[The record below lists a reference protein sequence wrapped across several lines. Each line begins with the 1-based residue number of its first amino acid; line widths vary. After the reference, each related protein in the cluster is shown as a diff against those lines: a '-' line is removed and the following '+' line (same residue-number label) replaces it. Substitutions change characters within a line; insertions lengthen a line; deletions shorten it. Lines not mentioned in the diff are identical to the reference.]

1 MVLHNEPKIK
11 NDIIFIDLF
20 QQTYLTKMSKP
31 LIIVESYTKT
41 KTISKYLDN
50 KYTVI
55 CSLGHINDLPK
66 TDIGIDTTTW
76 SGTYV
81 PTKQKII
88 SDIRT
93 HVRNASAVY
102 LASDP
107 DMEGE
112 AIAYHIKQ
120 NIQDLLNGKQCSR
133 IKFHEIT
140 KRAVIESI
148 SHPQDINQN
157 VVDAQEARRFI
168 DRLIGYKLSPILWN
182 QFNDNTLSVGRV
194 QSVALSM
201 CVSLLQKIQSSDIES
216 FWLIIGVYNKLPFKL
231 YHTETIYKAADE
243 RQVHQTLAL
252 LDFATV
258 TTPEY
263 KESTSTESP
272 GAPYTTT
279 SLQQDAYTKHRF
291 TSKKTMQLAQD
302 LYENGHITYMRTDS
316 TNISPDFKNVI
327 AAYIKE
333 NYGDEYVKFRSYKNK
348 IANAQEAHEAVRV
361 TTIKNL
367 STPDLSDDHNKL
379 YKLIWKRTVASMM
392 PNAEY
397 INLDVII
404 MLKSPFKFIYR
415 KSFLAK
421 AGYLILYGTPET
433 IQELE
438 AFKNSCK
445 NLKPSEY
452 KAEANISN
460 IPSLYNEVAL
470 IKALEKEGIGRPSTY
485 ASIIDKIIS
494 KKYVE
499 KGQNPQKD
507 ISVCDI
513 IKSKNKPSALDRV
526 QRQINTGGK
535 QKDLLVPTQLGMTI
549 IQYLQDK
556 VPFLLDITFTANME
570 GALDRICDQIE
581 NKTVVLSDFYQN
593 HLLPVLPATPLQQP
607 SKQPK
612 QKTSGIIKTKY
623 GYCYY
628 HASSDRYT
636 NIESYLKWREISAD
650 ALSDKDIKFLR
661 SLPKKIG
668 DDTYLCIG
676 QYGLY
681 IKEKNKNVRLD
692 KNKWADYL

>member
-1 MVLHNEPKIK
+1 
-11 NDIIFIDLF
+11 
-20 QQTYLTKMSKP
+20 MSQKP

-66 TDIGIDTTTW
+66 TEIGIDTATW
-76 SGTYV
+76 SGAYV
-81 PTKQKII
+81 PTKPKII
-88 SDIRT
+88 NDIRK
-93 HVRNASAVY
+93 HVRDASAVY

-112 AIAYHIKQ
+112 AIAHHIK
-120 NIQDLLNGKQCSR
+120 NTINDLLRNKQCFR

-140 KRAVIESI
+140 KKAVAESL
-148 SHPQDINQN
+148 SNPQDINQH

-201 CVSLLQKIQSSDIES
+201 CVSLLQNIQSSEIES
-216 FWLIIGVYNKLPFKL
+216 FWMIIGIYNKMHFKL
-231 YHTETIYKAADE
+231 YHNEPSEVYKETDE
-243 RQVHQTLAL
+243 SKVHQTLNSFNFL
-252 LDFATV
+252 QKYITEF
-258 TTPEY
+258 E
-263 KESTSTESP
+263 ESVSTDSP

-279 SLQQDAYTKHRF
+279 SLQQDAYIKHRF

-316 TNISPDFKNVI
+316 TNISNDFKNVI
-327 AAYIKE
+327 ASYVKAT
-333 NYGDEYVKFRSYKNK
+333 YGDEYVKFRSYKNK

-361 TTIKNL
+361 TAINNL
-367 STPDLSDDHNKL
+367 SVSDLSDDHNKL
-379 YKLIWKRTVASMM
+379 YKLIWRRTTASMM

-404 MLKSPFKFIYR
+404 PYGSYKFIHR

-421 AGYLILYGTPET
+421 AGYLIVYGT
-433 IQELE
+433 QENITDME

-445 NLKPSEY
+445 NLKSSEY
-452 KAEANISN
+452 RADANIAN

-485 ASIIDKIIS
+485 ASIIDKIVS

-499 KGQNPQKD
+499 KGQNPHKDVHVFDMVKTKNNSIQK
-507 ISVCDI
+507 VE
-513 IKSKNKPSALDRV
+513 
-526 QRQINTGGK
+526 RQINTGGK
-535 QKDLLVPTQLGMTI
+535 QKDLLVPTQLGINI
-549 IQYLQDK
+549 IKYLQEK

-570 GALDRICDQIE
+570 GAMDRICDQIE
-581 NKTVVLSDFYQN
+581 RKAAVLTEFYVN
-593 HLLPVLPATPLQQP
+593 HLLPIIPVTETS
-607 SKQPK
+607 SKSSK
-612 QKTSGIIKTKY
+612 QKTSGIIKSKY

-628 HASSDRYT
+628 HASSNRYT
-636 NIESYLKWREISAD
+636 NIESYLKWRAISAD
-650 ALSDKDIKFLR
+650 DLTDVDIKFLR
-661 SLPKKIG
+661 SLPKKIAE
-668 DDTYLCIG
+668 DTYLCIG

-681 IKEKNKNVRLD
+681 IKEKNKNMRLD
-692 KNKWADYL
+692 QSKWSEYIG